1 MVWYRIIFQNKV
13 YHVDKPIL
21 KVYCNSNMTC
31 VSISVHRQIHRND
44 VSVMSE
50 FKQAVCVFR
59 ISMRR
64 RYLACSRGCRS
75 WRPSWRGSRWF
86 CRRRSSSSKSRSV
99 LLVLPQL
106 DWWPRGLCSVA
117 SHTSCLSGLQLAK
130 NTKSSSLLKELHVEN
145 AQLMSALQVTEQ
157 RQKNAE
163 KKNFLLEGKVSAL
176 NKLLRD
182 VVHVALAT
190 WRRHFSIV

>member
-1 MVWYRIIFQNKV
+1 MSVWCQS
-13 YHVDKPIL
+13 L
-21 KVYCNSNMTC
+21 
-31 VSISVHRQIHRND
+31 
-44 VSVMSE
+44 SE
-50 FKQAVCVFR
+50 LCVFR

-64 RYLACSRGCRS
+64 CYLACSRGYRS

-99 LLVLPQL
+99 LLILPQQHQ
-106 DWWPRGLCSVA
+106 WPRGLCSVA
-117 SHTSCLSGLQLAK
+117 SHISCLSGLQLVK
-130 NTKSSSLLKELHVEN
+130 NTKSSSLLKELYVEN
-145 AQLMSALQVTEQ
+145 AQLMTALQVTEQ

-190 WRRHFSIV
+190 WRCTKTGIELNRQPSATKADRKCWVMLNVS